1 MIGSRLRV
9 RRLKKTVSVTTY
21 AGAVLYASL
30 EATHT
35 EKLMEPVV
43 TSDGAM
49 TIPITVYY
57 FDKIL
62 STGILPVIPDESRIT
77 DSADGLIYEVLTS
90 QDTGGEGNRLKVTT
104 RRYV

>member
-9 RRLKKTVSVTTY
+9 RRVKKTLSVKTY
-21 AGAVLYASL
+21 AGATLYASL

-35 EKLMEPVV
+35 EKLVEPIV
-43 TSDGAM
+43 TQDGVM
-49 TIPITVYY
+49 TTPITVFY

-62 STGILPVIPDESRIT
+62 STGILPVIPDEARLT
-77 DSADGLIYEVLTS
+77 DSATGLIYEVLTS
-90 QDTGGEGNRLKVTT
+90 QNTGGEGNRLKVTT